1 MNRLSLVSSI
11 KDRETKSINIALAIS
26 LLYLLCLNVFAN
38 NLRDLEAC
46 SAISFMAGP
55 EGTLGAS
62 QGAGIVYATLDME
75 RLWYLRSKY
84 EEEDDVGPKPE
95 SGGYQPMRAKFGI
108 IHQRRP
114 DFYRK
119 LVEPQSNAYNYF
131 YYQQGLDTW
140 KEEYERVHSFVT
152 TPSVTQKKY

>member
-1 MNRLSLVSSI
+1 MQC
-11 KDRETKSINIALAIS
+11 IARARAAEN
-26 LLYLLCLNVFAN
+26 LLYVITTINVFSPEQY
-38 NLRDLEAC
+38 RG
-46 SAISFMAGP
+46 SFIAGP

-62 QGAGIVYATLDME
+62 QGAGIVYVTIDME

-95 SGGYQPMRAKFGI
+95 SGDYQPMRAKFGI

-119 LVEPQSNAYNYF
+119 LVEQQADAFDYF
-131 YYQQGLDTW
+131 YYQRGLETW
-140 KEEYERVHSFVT
+140 KEEYERAHSFVR
-152 TPSVTQKKY
+152 TPGVTQKKYYKREVI